1 MEVKSARAVSIE
13 EAKELLEA
21 RKNEGELGYEQGQA
35 LEHCEKVSQRSVK
48 EAIKIAEKV
57 RKINENISES
67 TAVKIADISPASVST
82 VRAIVSKDKIEIND
96 EEATKIVK
104 ELE

>member
-21 RKNEGELGYEQGQA
+21 RKKDGELGYEQSQA
-35 LEHCEKVSQRSVK
+35 LEHCEKTTQRSVK
-48 EAIKIAEKV
+48 EATKIAEKV
-57 RKINENISES
+57 RKINENITEG
-67 TAVKIADISPASVST
+67 TAVKITDISPASAST
-82 VRAIVSKDKIEIND
+82 VRAIVSKDKIEMND

-104 ELE
+104 EFE